1 MDTEIAVEFL
11 ELINSL
17 INQRI
22 SSLSKV
28 ILCQIVSDDVGSGLY
43 NVRIDDTEDRPS
55 VMYKDILNSTPCS
68 FKNGDSAYLLIIGG
82 DMTNAVIIAP
92 QKPKPTNSAQ
102 ENTVNNTTII
112 NNGTSYEDGDTLQY

>member
-1 MDTEIAVEFL
+1 MDTETIVEFL
-11 ELINSL
+11 DLINDL
-17 INQRI
+17 IDKRT

-43 NVRIDDTEDRPS
+43 NVRINDTEDRPS
-55 VMYKDILNSTPCS
+55 VMYKDILNSTPFS
-68 FKNGDSAYLLIIGG
+68 FKNGDSAYLLIIDG

-102 ENTVNNTTII
+102 ENVVNNTTII
-112 NNGTSYEDGDTLQY
+112 NNGTSYEDGDTIQY